1 MNWVPDDTEQG
12 INYKGGAVATA
23 GLDEFPVSSEFCKL

>member
-12 INYKGGAVATA
+12 INYKGGLVTA